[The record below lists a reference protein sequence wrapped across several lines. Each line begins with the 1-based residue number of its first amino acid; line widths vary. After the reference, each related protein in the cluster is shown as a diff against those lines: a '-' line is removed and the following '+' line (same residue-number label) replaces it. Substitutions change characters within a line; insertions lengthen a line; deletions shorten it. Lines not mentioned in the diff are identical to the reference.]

1 MKIDSVKLS
10 RGTEGREGKEKGWG
24 TYSIYYICLHEKYNI
39 SIKELMCP
47 TGKHIKRLNL

>member
-24 TYSIYYICLHEKYNI
+24 NI
-39 SIKELMCP
+39 
-47 TGKHIKRLNL
+47 LNLLYMLT